1 MSHEVKKYV
10 YANGLTLIVDEAPQL
25 MSVAIA
31 AWVKTGSRH
40 EDLDSWG
47 MCHFLEHMIF
57 KGSKKRHAHD
67 ISKAVDRVGGDFN
80 AFTSREHT
88 CFHFY
93 LPARELK
100 LGASLLKDVLFR
112 PLFAAKEIEREREVI
127 LQEIAMVKENP
138 EEQSFDD
145 FLEKSFGKHP
155 LGRQILGSAESI
167 SGLNRKKVFEFF
179 YEHYRPEN
187 MMIAV
192 SGAVTFEKAKR
203 ELAILGDT
211 PWPNRKKPLAMKA
224 RWGVDPPEGTQPGF
238 WWVNSD
244 TEQAHVLWGMPAPVS
259 TAKDRIISTILQQ
272 YLGGGMSSVLFDE
285 IREKKGWAYTVYAS
299 AVQFLDS
306 SIFTVYAG
314 VKVERALDT
323 LLVCQREMRKIARA
337 GIPSA
342 ELKRIKESLLCS
354 FVLSQESSESRM
366 MAISNHELFFRKE
379 LSFKEFE
386 KIMRSIRVSDTQV
399 LMNEWMKAGK
409 PTLYVLGKKPR
420 ARAVWNRIKAQ
431 SIQLTGQALIYEKSP
446 A

>member
-1 MSHEVKKYV
+1 MSHEVKKHV
-10 YANGLTLIVDEAPQL
+10 FANGLTLIVDEAPQL

-57 KGSKKRHAHD
+57 KGSKKRGAHD

-100 LGASLLKDVLFR
+100 LGATLLKDVLFR

-145 FLEKSFGKHP
+145 FIEKSFGKHS
-155 LGRQILGSAESI
+155 LGRQILGSAKSI
-167 SGLNRKKVFEFF
+167 SALNRKKVFDFF

-187 MMIAV
+187 MMIAI

-203 ELAILGDT
+203 ELAILGESA
-211 PWPNRKKPLAMKA
+211 WPNRKNPLSMKA
-224 RWGVDPPEGTQPGF
+224 RWGVDPPVGTEPGF
-238 WWVNSD
+238 WWINSD

-259 TAKDRIISTILQQ
+259 TSKDRIISTIIQQ

-285 IREKKGWAYTVYAS
+285 IREKHGWAYTVYAS
-299 AVQFLDS
+299 AIQFLDS

-314 VKVERALDT
+314 VKVERVRDT
-323 LLVCQREMRKIARA
+323 FAVCHREFRKLART
-337 GIPSA
+337 GIPA
-342 ELKRIKESLLCS
+342 DELKRIKESLLCS
-354 FVLSQESSESRM
+354 FLLSQESSESRM
-366 MAISNHELFFRKE
+366 MAISNHELFFKKE
-379 LSFKEFE
+379 LSFKEYE
-386 KIMRSIRVSDTQV
+386 KIVGSIHVSDTQK

-409 PTLYVLGKKPR
+409 PTIYVLGKKPR
-420 ARAVWNRIKAQ
+420 AREAWNQIKEQALL
-431 SIQLTGQALIYEKSP
+431 LTGKPIVLESEK
-446 A
+446 